1 MIVQEQGDELILIR
15 QTDHAMLSGF
25 FAREWGS
32 ELFRRPEPFE
42 SVRLAAAEHDNGWR
56 DWELQPK
63 IDPRTRLPYSFMSLP
78 TEEHMDLYQRGIERV
93 VKSDRYAGL
102 LVSLH
107 ASGLYDRARA
117 TIPGYSAKYIKA
129 TESDLVN
136 TFLQNLK
143 LQQLRLKVDLRGD
156 PPIRDFVQDK
166 LLENNA
172 RRLEALDRLSLY
184 FCMSSEP
191 HDATIDNVPIDDH
204 GSEIDWDL
212 RADGPNSVSIGPYPF
227 KREPLQFSILTRR
240 VPKRLYANSLDFQKT
255 LAHAPYTALGFTLR
269 AGGALSTARFAVA

>member
-78 TEEHMDLYQRGIERV
+78 TEEHMELYQRGIERV

-117 TIPGYSAKYIKA
+117 TIPGYSAKYVKA
-129 TESDLVN
+129 TESELVN

-156 PPIRDFVQDK
+156 PAIRDFVQDK

-191 HDATIDNVPIDDH
+191 HHATIDNVPIDDQ
-204 GSEIDWDL
+204 GSEVDWDL
-212 RADGPNSVSIGPYPF
+212 RADGPNSVALGPYPF
-227 KREPLQFSILTRR
+227 RREPLQFSILTRR
-240 VPKRLYANSLDFQKT
+240 VPKRLYSNSLDFQKT
-255 LAHAPYTALGFTLR
+255 LAHAPYTALSFTLR